1 MEETQV
7 CEKCKY
13 WTETGGTDSGLVGE
27 CHRNAP
33 QPQLIDA
40 ASTANIRYAIWPV
53 TADRDWCG
61 KYEERPMASKELLAR
76 VAMIENW
83 RRSERPRPKPR

>member
-40 ASTANIRYAIWPV
+40 ASTANIRYAV

-76 VAMIENW
+76 VAMIEKLEA
-83 RRSERPRPKPR
+83 ERKAKAKTA